1 VREGAA
7 LLCYKAWPCVKSVA
21 ADCTLTIAAETPH
34 PATIARARISSRG
47 WRVLSQRRRRAN
59 RSGRGGGFS
68 PSCDARG
75 WESNAT
81 CHTGT
86 HKLGTLDPDTMRI
99 REYNLPAAGARPRRI
114 ALAPDGT
121 VYYTDFA
128 RAYLGHFDPY
138 GIAITSDGEVW
149 WSESGVKPNTLVRF
163 DPKSESFSTKPIPC
177 RGSVVRN
184 MVATPDRQL
193 YLACRPAKPHESRS
207 TSDKSELVTPLLDFG
222 TT

>member
-1 VREGAA
+1 MLALTPTENLGINVMLMNEECSEDELVMCPWPVVRASARAPSQVIDWATFQADQARIDTNIHPQPHQAGGAVREGAA

-99 REYNLPAAGARPRRI
+99 REYTLPATGARPRRI

-138 GIAITSDGEVW
+138 G
-149 WSESGVKPNTLVRF
+149 
-163 DPKSESFSTKPIPC
+163 
-177 RGSVVRN
+177 
-184 MVATPDRQL
+184 
-193 YLACRPAKPHESRS
+193 
-207 TSDKSELVTPLLDFG
+207 
-222 TT
+222 